1 MWWVRANPR
10 FQDQSPDLRHTHLT
24 CQIEKG
30 KGSHLFSTLMKLL
43 LHLGEWGGG
52 RLPPHSGAPQRVT
65 RGEQHHTYWWTAD
78 TPVPQ
83 EPPWPN
89 RSGLTPGVGRGW
101 ELWEEP
107 CVGSVPRVYV
117 ATCFQHQPEWGR
129 SKSTNC
135 HFRLCFESIMRM
147 RLMISFE
154 NYSWKSLFL

>member
-10 FQDQSPDLRHTHLT
+10 FQDQSPDLHHTHLT

-52 RLPPHSGAPQRVT
+52 RLPPHSGAPQSVT

-89 RSGLTPGVGRGW
+89 LWGLTPGVGGGVGALRGALCW
-101 ELWEEP
+101 FGAQGLRGYMLSVSALNGGDP
-107 CVGSVPRVYV
+107 KAQTSISGSV
-117 ATCFQHQPEWGR
+117 
-129 SKSTNC
+129 
-135 HFRLCFESIMRM
+135 L
-147 RLMISFE
+147 
-154 NYSWKSLFL
+154 SLL